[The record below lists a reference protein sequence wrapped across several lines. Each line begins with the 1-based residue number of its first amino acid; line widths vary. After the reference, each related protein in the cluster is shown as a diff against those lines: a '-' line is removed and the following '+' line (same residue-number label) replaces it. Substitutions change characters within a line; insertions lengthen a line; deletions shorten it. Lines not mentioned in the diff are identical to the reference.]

1 MVHNESKINLRGAHK
16 VAPLLSKEL
25 IAEIADLVSV
35 RGFIKIRLFAV
46 VIIDAIAA
54 DDYGLAREHH

>member
-1 MVHNESKINLRGAHK
+1 M
-16 VAPLLSKEL
+16 SKEL

>member
-1 MVHNESKINLRGAHK
+1 MVHNESRINLKGVHK

-25 IAEIADLVSV
+25 ISEITDLVSV

-46 VIIDAIAA
+46 VIIDAIVA
-54 DDYGLAREHH
+54 DNYELAREHH